1 MYNGDNELVTID
13 MHGRLE
19 NKRPS
24 EGDFTVNSDREIMN
38 LLEMI
43 AMGITNRI
51 DRGSSMGLFMT
62 DKDGFD
68 KQADLGDKQVEVEV
82 PFNDAGEEQR
92 EDVKGKVE
100 EFYRLEPGAMDAV
113 VS

>member
-24 EGDFTVNSDREIMN
+24 EGDFTVDSDREIMN

-43 AMGITNRI
+43 AVGITGRI
-51 DRGSSMGLFMT
+51 DRGSSMGMFDT
-62 DKDGFD
+62 DKYEASKEASD
-68 KQADLGDKQVEVEV
+68 DKQV
-82 PFNDAGEEQR
+82 GEEQKQ
-92 EDVKGKVE
+92 EAKAKAE